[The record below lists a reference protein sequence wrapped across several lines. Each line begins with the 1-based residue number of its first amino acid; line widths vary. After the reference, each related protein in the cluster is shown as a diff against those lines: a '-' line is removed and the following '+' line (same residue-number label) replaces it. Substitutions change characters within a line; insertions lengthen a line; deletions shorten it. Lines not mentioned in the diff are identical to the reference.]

1 MPQKTRNELKELFKT
16 GAKPSGDDFKAFID
30 STLNTTDDGIAK
42 ASGADTSLKINAQ
55 GTDEKLLDFYTGET
69 KTWSINQ
76 KPADDKSGLNIATPG
91 GSKLFIDSSSGNVG
105 VGTTSPGAK
114 LEINGDLKLQS
125 GVGVN
130 EFSIDGTLAGNSD
143 LAIPTEKAVKSYA
156 DTKALLAGSSSQS
169 FSANNLT
176 VNGNVGIGTTSPGAK
191 LEINGDLKLQSGVGV
206 NEFSIDGTLAGNSD
220 LAIPTEKAVKS
231 YADTKALLAGSSSQS
246 FSANN
251 LTVNGNVGIGTTSP
265 GAKLQINGD
274 LKLQSGVG
282 VNEFSIDGTLAG
294 NSDLAIPTEK
304 AVRTY
309 VKSYADTKALL
320 AGSSSQSFSANNLT
334 VNRITSPMWK
344 VTEVLDNKVGPLP
357 ITVTYQSGGGTLV
370 IWFAG
375 TFCFPSDDYS
385 ASLTYSLFIDNVERG
400 TSFVHSYR
408 ESTFTPFTMPT
419 QVITR
424 IAAGNHELKFTMS
437 HPGRFSNDDCHFY
450 ATVMELPF

>member
-114 LEINGDLKLQS
+114 LEINGNLKLQS
-125 GVGVN
+125 GVAVN

-176 VNGNVGIGTTSPGAK
+176 VNGNVGVGTTSPGAK
-191 LEINGDLKLQSGVGV
+191 LEINGDLKLQSGVAV
-206 NEFSIDGTLAGNSD
+206 NEFSTDGTLAGNSD
-220 LAIPTEKAVKS
+220 LVIPTEKAVKS
-231 YADTKALLAGSSSQS
+231 YVTNRINSVPLSGSSSQN

-251 LTVNGNVGIGTTSP
+251 LTVNGNVGIGTMTPSM
-265 GAKLQINGD
+265 KLEVNGVVMQKLDVIDMNVPRNAVWHRRDHPVPQYFYNKLHGKPVGSMILAMTNDITWKRIIFEGRVDINNDIQI
-274 LKLQSGVG
+274 KRM
-282 VNEFSIDGTLAG
+282 TH
-294 NSDLAIPTEK
+294 
-304 AVRTY
+304 
-309 VKSYADTKALL
+309 DT
-320 AGSSSQSFSANNLT
+320 
-334 VNRITSPMWK
+334 
-344 VTEVLDNKVGPLP
+344 
-357 ITVTYQSGGGTLV
+357 
-370 IWFAG
+370 
-375 TFCFPSDDYS
+375 
-385 ASLTYSLFIDNVERG
+385 
-400 TSFVHSYR
+400 
-408 ESTFTPFTMPT
+408 
-419 QVITR
+419 
-424 IAAGNHELKFTMS
+424 
-437 HPGRFSNDDCHFY
+437 NDIY
-450 ATVMELPF
+450 IY